1 MSTTFIL
8 GAGFSVAERFPL
20 VRGLKELVIES
31 IRNVQHPLDEAAL
44 RPGRGFKYGEFDEG
58 LKLADPDGTLGFEE
72 VLIALRRARAHART
86 DDPRHRTELALK
98 AGCARILWQRHKSV
112 SKISRCYETFAQQF
126 FKSADQRRNAVI
138 SFNWD
143 ILLERSLCD
152 LNVPWKYHLW
162 GAGVVP
168 VLKPHGSINWNSYRQ
183 TGSRCEYPGWTP
195 IAPNSDISFDELRP
209 LLDPDPQEVSR
220 DLRFMLYPGD
230 PELPKQNRDLG
241 LVWSDVEEALE
252 TRDEILFIGY
262 SLPEYDSYATSVFQ
276 KFADSKLISVYN
288 PSPEHLERFHAVFSN
303 QVRLFAQTFEES
315 PYGRPS
321 AK

>member
-1 MSTTFIL
+1 MSTIFIL
-8 GAGFSVAERFPL
+8 GAGFSVAEGFPL

-44 RPGRGFKYGEFDEG
+44 RPGRGFEYGEFDEG

-72 VLIALRRARAHART
+72 VLIELRRARAHARR

-98 AGCARILWQRHKSV
+98 AGCVRLLWQRHKSI
-112 SKISRCYETFAQQF
+112 SKISPCYETFAQRF
-126 FKSADQRRNAVI
+126 FKSADMRRNAVI

-152 LNVPWKYHLW
+152 LNVPWKYYPS
-162 GAGVVP
+162 GVGVVP
-168 VLKPHGSINWNSYRQ
+168 VLKPHGSINWNSYLQ
-183 TGSRCEYPGWTP
+183 AGGRCDYPGWRP
-195 IAPNSDISFDELRP
+195 IAPNSNISFDELLP
-209 LLDPDPQEVSR
+209 LLDPDPQEVNR

-230 PELPKQNRDLG
+230 PELPKENQDLG
-241 LVWSDVEEALE
+241 LVWRDVEEVIR
-252 TRDEILFIGY
+252 TRDEIVFIGY
-262 SLPEYDSYATSVFQ
+262 SLPEYDSYATKVFQ
-276 KFADSKLISVYN
+276 KFASSKVVSAYN
-288 PSPEHLERFHAVFSN
+288 PSSEHLERFHAVLGRE
-303 QVRLFAQTFEES
+303 VRLLAQTFEES